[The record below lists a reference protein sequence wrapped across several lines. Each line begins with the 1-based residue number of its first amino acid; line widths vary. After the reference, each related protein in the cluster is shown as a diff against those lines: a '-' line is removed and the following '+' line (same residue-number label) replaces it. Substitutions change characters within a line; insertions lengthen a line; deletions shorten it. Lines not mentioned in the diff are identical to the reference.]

1 MIIFWYLLK
10 EVVKT
15 QVAVFLVVM
24 TIFISNQL
32 MRELSDASDGS
43 IPGQLVMIFVG
54 LSIPYLAG
62 IILPLSLFLGVL
74 LAYGRIYADN
84 EMSVMHACGV
94 SEWYVTRVTLVVSFV
109 TAIITGTFTMYLAP
123 MAIEYEYQVKDQL
136 LADSGLSSLMAGRF
150 QQTGNKKAVVFVHD
164 KNRDDNSLE
173 KVFMALLPDSDAAD
187 KSIINSSLVYA
198 QKGKI
203 VQEDSGSQILV
214 LDNGM
219 RYQNDSETNQFQSVE
234 FGEYRVEIEEQ
245 PVEQRRRKLGAIPLD
260 KLMSEDTP
268 EAIAE
273 VQMRIAFPIS
283 VIILTLIAVP
293 LSVVN
298 PRQGKFAKMLP
309 ALLLFLGYY
318 LILSTGRSALEDEV
332 YPKSIGL
339 WPIHVSALIMGWL
352 LLMNNRPA
360 GYKLKAMFWRR
371 AA

>member
-136 LADSGLSSLMAGRF
+136 SADSGLSSLMAGRF

-173 KVFMALLPDSDAAD
+173 KVFMALGQSLFSPWAAGIILAAILSAVMSTVDSQLLVASSALVQDLYLPFFRPKASERIQMHLARFTVLLL
-187 KSIINSSLVYA
+187 SLVAYLMWFQQPSVLVSTH
-198 QKGKI
+198 QK
-203 VQEDSGSQILV
+203 
-214 LDNGM
+214 
-219 RYQNDSETNQFQSVE
+219 
-234 FGEYRVEIEEQ
+234 
-245 PVEQRRRKLGAIPLD
+245 
-260 KLMSEDTP
+260 TP
-268 EAIAE
+268 
-273 VQMRIAFPIS
+273 
-283 VIILTLIAVP
+283 
-293 LSVVN
+293 
-298 PRQGKFAKMLP
+298 
-309 ALLLFLGYY
+309 
-318 LILSTGRSALEDEV
+318 
-332 YPKSIGL
+332 
-339 WPIHVSALIMGWL
+339 
-352 LLMNNRPA
+352 
-360 GYKLKAMFWRR
+360 
-371 AA
+371 